1 MMSND
6 SDNSSNPRENKPLT
20 PILQWLIDEQANI
33 KGNKLAKM
41 AGIAPQTFSSVRQ
54 GKQDLSSDLLW
65 RVMNAIAE
73 LRPNSDCAQVVALIR
88 GQNFSRQKNSLSD
101 VIAVA
106 IDVADDAE
114 LEEAFKLFGQKIFQK
129 FNVKDSR
136 DSFAESE
143 GHRVKSSV
151 LS

>member
-6 SDNSSNPRENKPLT
+6 SDNSSNPRENKPLS
-20 PILQWLIDEQANI
+20 PILQWLVGEQANI
-33 KGNKLAKM
+33 KVNKLAKM
-41 AGIAPQTFSSVRQ
+41 AGIAPTTFSNVRH
-54 GKQDLSSDLLW
+54 GKQDLTSELLW
-65 RVMNAIAE
+65 RLMNAIAE

-101 VIAVA
+101 VIAAA

-129 FNVKDSR
+129 FNVRDSR
-136 DSFAESE
+136 D
-143 GHRVKSSV
+143 RVKSSV
-151 LS
+151 F